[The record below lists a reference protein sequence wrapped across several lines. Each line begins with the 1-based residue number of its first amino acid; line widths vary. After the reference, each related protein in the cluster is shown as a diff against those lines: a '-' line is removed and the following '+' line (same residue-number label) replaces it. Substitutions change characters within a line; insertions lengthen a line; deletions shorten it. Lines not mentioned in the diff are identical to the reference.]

1 MTNQQFMRR
10 RKIKEKFFR
19 YLAFGLSWFS
29 VITLIVL
36 LGSVLRDGLHVL
48 KPHFFTSFPSRFP
61 SKAGILAPI
70 VGSFWIMT
78 LTAVISIPIG
88 VSTALYLEEYAK
100 KNKLSDLIQVNI
112 ATLAGMPSIVYG
124 LLALA
129 VFVRLLKLDHSI
141 LSGALCMSL
150 LVLPTIIIASQ
161 GAIRAVP
168 HSLREAG
175 YASGARRY
183 QVVLGQVLPASIPG
197 IMTGIILAIS
207 RAMGES
213 APLIL
218 LGALSYVAYLPR
230 SIMDSFTVL
239 PVQIFNWAGRPQLE
253 FHQLAAGAII
263 VLIVFLFALNLGAVV
278 IRNRYQRYK

>member
-1 MTNQQFMRR
+1 MNKINFLKK
-10 RKIKEKFFR
+10 RKAKEKLFR
-19 YLAFGLSWFS
+19 WCAFSFSWIS
-29 VITLIVL
+29 VIILIVL
-36 LGSVLRDGLHVL
+36 LGSILNDGLHVL
-48 KPHFFTSFPSRFP
+48 KPHFFTNFPSRFP
-61 SKAGILAPI
+61 TKAGIYAPM
-70 VGSFWIMT
+70 VGSLWVML

-88 VSTALYLEEYAK
+88 VSTALFLEEYAP

-129 VFVRLLKLDHSI
+129 AFSRLFKFGNSI
-141 LSGALCMSL
+141 LSAGLCMSL

-168 HSLREAG
+168 NSLREAA
-175 YASGARRY
+175 YALGVRRY
-183 QVVLGQVLPASIPG
+183 QAVFGQVLPAAVPG
-197 IMTGIILAIS
+197 IMTGIILAMS

-218 LGALSYVAYLPR
+218 LGALSYVAFLPA

-239 PVQIFNWAGRPQLE
+239 PVQIFNWAGRPQPE
-253 FHQLAAGAII
+253 FHDIAAGAII
-263 VLIVFLFALNLGAVV
+263 VLIFFLFALNFTAVI
-278 IRNRYQRYK
+278 IRNRFQRYK